1 SAALASEELEVAVLD
16 FAALRRENQDLW
28 ALGAVL
34 GPDAPRRWR
43 PSLRRLVLR
52 GACLSADDDL
62 AVLVG
67 GGDGDGDGDHGP
79 RLASLGLFAP
89 HLADG
94 SWAEV
99 LEMLRGRAD
108 PRRRRGTGTGATT
121 PLELEALTSPT
132 GGEADAMTAAQ
143 YDAVFSQP
151 RGWALY
157 EAQLSGEPALSAA
170 VRYVSHLQD
179 ENPVR
184 AVV

>member
-52 GACLSADDDL
+52 GACLGAGDL

-67 GGDGDGDGDHGP
+67 GDSP
-79 RLASLGLFAP
+79 RLASLSLVAP

-108 PRRRRGTGTGATT
+108 LRRRGTDAGEGATT

-157 EAQLSGEPALSAA
+157 EAQLNGEPVLSAA

-184 AVV
+184 AVL

>member
-1 SAALASEELEVAVLD
+1 SAALASEGLEVAVLD
-16 FAALRRENQDLW
+16 FAAFRRENQDLW

-34 GPDAPRRWR
+34 GPDAPRLWR

-52 GACLSADDDL
+52 GACLGADDL
-62 AVLVG
+62 AALVG
-67 GGDGDGDGDHGP
+67 GSP

-99 LEMLRGRAD
+99 LETLRGRAD
-108 PRRRRGTGTGATT
+108 AGAGET

-157 EAQLSGEPALSAA
+157 EAQLNGEPVVSAA

-184 AVV
+184 AVL